1 MAEEVK
7 QLVQTVNQ
15 QQQQIASLLDTIK
28 ALPGVANPVAVNVLP
43 APPPTAADVRADK
56 VQRLAVCMRKS
67 NRVKP
72 FRFDSDILMFLK
84 RFQEELVSLKSITG
98 IDFELTK
105 EEYLPIFRAS
115 LDFAV
120 LDRLEQ
126 RFKRDENN
134 LITWAAVTK
143 DELHKK
149 SSGQSIQM
157 LLKSWVN
164 LVSRVLLSHLIS
176 KFKIIFLSGV
186 LLFQR

>member
-15 QQQQIASLLDTIK
+15 QQQQIVSLLDTIK

-43 APPPTAADVRADK
+43 AQPDAAAVRADK

-98 IDFELTK
+98 IDFDLTK
-105 EEYLPIFRAS
+105 EEYLPI
-115 LDFAV
+115 LGP
-120 LDRLEQ
+120 
-126 RFKRDENN
+126 
-134 LITWAAVTK
+134 
-143 DELHKK
+143 H
-149 SSGQSIQM
+149 
-157 LLKSWVN
+157 
-164 LVSRVLLSHLIS
+164 
-176 KFKIIFLSGV
+176 
-186 LLFQR
+186 